1 MNNFIYYNIIK
12 LINRHDAAAA
22 SSRPQRCLCGASRQP
37 SPGKAEICSRN
48 KFHPNPTRAT
58 TSQTPRREP
67 RLFSLSNKIVPT
79 CRGINSGEMT
89 QTKRINGEINK
100 KKRERFTVW
109 GCWEGG
115 KEAKPCVRVNSNPAW
130 LAGRKERF

>member
-12 LINRHDAAAA
+12 LLNRHDAAAA

-37 SPGKAEICSRN
+37 SPGKGEICSRN
-48 KFHPNPTRAT
+48 KFHPNPARAT
-58 TSQTPRREP
+58 TSQTPRRQP

-100 KKRERFTVW
+100 KKKKGRDLLY
-109 GCWEGG
+109 GD
-115 KEAKPCVRVNSNPAW
+115 
-130 LAGRKERF
+130 AGREGRRQNPV